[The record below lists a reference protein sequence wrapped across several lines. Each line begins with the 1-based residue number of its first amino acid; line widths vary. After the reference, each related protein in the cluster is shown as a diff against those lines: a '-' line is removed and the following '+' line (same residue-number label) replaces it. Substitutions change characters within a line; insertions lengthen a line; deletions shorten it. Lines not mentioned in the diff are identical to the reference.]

1 MRGGGVGAGYSVGPA
16 VLVPGMPYLV
26 NDGSVG
32 NCQAVAP
39 SYAIPPASASALHV
53 GLPGMGSGG
62 ILGLFKGGGRSR
74 KRRSQRGG
82 RYDGLTMAYPGPVI
96 GTTTGGVVRIPCEAG
111 QGSPQP
117 SPTVPTEPPVA
128 ARADMPTQSMQSAG
142 ILPGYSGAGGRRM
155 SKRRKMRGG
164 ALQAPYSGS
173 PVLQET
179 TAGYTHFRSGS
190 DFESNTQSGVP
201 FMFNVADGGRLG
213 VPNACVTLGGG
224 TANVNLG
231 NTGLMRGGRHAV
243 PLTPS
248 AKKMRRNRK
257 NRNSHRNRNRK

>member
-1 MRGGGVGAGYSVGPA
+1 MARSRRRMRGGGVGAGYSVGPQ
-16 VLVPGMPYLV
+16 VLVQGMPYLV

-39 SYAIPPASASALHV
+39 GYAIPPATASALHV

-62 ILGLFKGGGRSR
+62 VLGLFKGGGR
-74 KRRSQRGG
+74 RRGRRNGTMRGG
-82 RYDGLTMAYPGPVI
+82 RYDGLTQAYPGPVI
-96 GTTTGGVVRIPCEAG
+96 GTTTGGAVRIPCEAG

-128 ARADMPTQSMQSAG
+128 ARADMLTQSMSSTG
-142 ILPGYSGAGGRRM
+142 ILPGYSAAGGRR
-155 SKRRKMRGG
+155 RRTMRGG

-179 TAGYTHFRSGS
+179 TAGYTHLRSGS
-190 DFESNTQSGVP
+190 DFEPNTQSGVP

-224 TANVNLG
+224 TGNVNLG
-231 NTGLMRGGRHAV
+231 NTGMMRGGA
-243 PLTPS
+243 S
-248 AKKMRRNRK
+248 SKKNRKGRKSQRRN
-257 NRNSHRNRNRK
+257 NRK